1 MWLLRMLGWKRP
13 ERPRELDVTQR
24 RSDAVLQRAEAAIRE
39 SDDIEKLRGS
49 FRRAGRRL
57 A

>member
-1 MWLLRMLGWKRP
+1 MWLRRMLGWKRP
-13 ERPRELDVTQR
+13 ERPEELDVAKR
-24 RSDAVLQRAEAAIRE
+24 RSDAVIKRAEAAIRE
-39 SDDIEKLRGS
+39 SDNLERMRSS